1 MVPQLATKSLFLL
14 TFIDSLFE
22 ALLLMNCQL
31 IVTLKACQFTVTVIQ
46 LSARRQ
52 VQNGWHLR
60 TEITF
65 MKQPEKKGHLAV
77 VTG

>member
-1 MVPQLATKSLFLL
+1 
-14 TFIDSLFE
+14 
-22 ALLLMNCQL
+22 MNCQL